1 MELLERAVLP
11 WMQRCER
18 ISGQGK
24 AARGDDAWPQRTGA
38 RQGEAAHR
46 KQGSDDVHT
55 MLNPPVIHTNRPPL
69 NYSCIY
75 LQVRCIA

>member
-1 MELLERAVLP
+1 MELLERMVLP
-11 WMQRCER
+11 RMQRRER
-18 ISGQGK
+18 INGQGE
-24 AARGDDAWPQRTGA
+24 AACGDDAWPRPGA

-69 NYSCIY
+69 NIY